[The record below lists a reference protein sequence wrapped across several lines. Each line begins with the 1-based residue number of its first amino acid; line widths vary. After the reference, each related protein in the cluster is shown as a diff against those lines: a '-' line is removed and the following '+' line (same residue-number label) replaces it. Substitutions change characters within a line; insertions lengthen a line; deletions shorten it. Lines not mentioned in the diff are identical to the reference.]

1 MGLSGKIAIA
11 GAYEHPSRWAP
22 NKSESLMMAESA
34 RGALEDAGLTLADVD
49 GLFAAG
55 IAMGPMGVVSLAEY
69 LNIKPRHLDGT
80 NIGGSSFVAH
90 VSHAAAAIHA
100 GLCEV
105 ALILYGST
113 AASNAMAIGTGLGG
127 GGGDPA
133 AAFASPYGMTTVGSY
148 ALIAQRHAHLYG
160 TRPEQLAEIAVT
172 MRRHA
177 SLNPEAKMRK
187 PITVE
192 DVLESRMISSP
203 LHLLDCCIISDGGG
217 AVIVTSLERA
227 RDLAKPPIVLQG
239 CGEAI
244 CHQEI
249 GSPDL
254 LTIAAR
260 QSGEQAFAMAGLGR
274 DDVDFCTIYDSF
286 TITLLV
292 TLENLGFCKP
302 GEGGAF
308 VESNRIGLGGALPVN
323 PDGGGLSSNHPG
335 MRGIFLVI
343 EAVRQLRGGLG
354 DRQVENAEVGLV
366 HGTGGTLG
374 AMHSGATLLLSVDSA
389 ARRGAEA

>member
-1 MGLSGKIAIA
+1 MSLSGHIAIA
-11 GAYEHPSRWAP
+11 GVYEHPTRWAP
-22 NKSESLMMAESA
+22 EKTDGQIMAESA
-34 RGALEDAGLTLADVD
+34 RGALEDCGLTLADVD

-55 IAMGPMGVVSLAEY
+55 MGMGPMGLVSLAEY
-69 LNIKPRHLDGT
+69 LNIKPRYLDDT

-90 VSHAAAAIHA
+90 VNHAAAALHA
-100 GLCEV
+100 GFCDV

-127 GGGDPA
+127 GRDPVA
-133 AAFASPYGMTTVGSY
+133 SFVSPYGMTTVGSY
-148 ALIAQRHAHLYG
+148 ALVAQRHMHEYG
-160 TRPEQLAEIAVT
+160 TTSEQLAEIAVA
-172 MRRHA
+172 MRQHA
-177 SLNPEAKMRK
+177 SLNPHAKMQK
-187 PITVE
+187 LISVE

-217 AVIVTSLERA
+217 AVVVTRADRA
-227 RDLAKPPIVLQG
+227 RDLAKAPVLIRG
-239 CGEAI
+239 CGEAV

-249 GSPDL
+249 GAPDL
-254 LTIAAR
+254 LTIAAS
-260 QSGEQAFAMAGLGR
+260 QSSENAFRMADIGR
-274 DDVDFCTIYDSF
+274 GDIDFCTIYDSF
-286 TITLLV
+286 TITVLV

-308 VESNRIGLGGALPVN
+308 VEDGRLRLGGALPVN

-343 EAVRQLRGGLG
+343 EAVQQLRGDCGE
-354 DRQVENAEVGLV
+354 RQVQDAAVGLV

-374 AMHSGATLLLSVDSA
+374 TLHSGATLILEKS
-389 ARRGAEA
+389 R

>member
-1 MGLSGKIAIA
+1 MSLSRQIAIA
-11 GAYEHPSRWAP
+11 GVYEHPTRFAP
-22 NKSESLMMAESA
+22 DKSDVQIMAECA
-34 RGALEDAGLTLADVD
+34 KGALDDCGLSISDVD

-55 IAMGPMGVVSLAEY
+55 MTMGPMGTVSLAEY
-69 LNIKPRHLDGT
+69 LNLKPSYLDGT

-90 VSHAAAAIHA
+90 VNHAAAAIHA
-100 GLCEV
+100 GLCTT

-113 AASNAMAIGTGLGG
+113 AASNAMAIGTGGRSG
-127 GGGDPA
+127 RDA
-133 AAFASPYGMTTVGSY
+133 AASFASPYGLTTVGSY
-148 ALIAQRHAHLYG
+148 ALIAQRHMHEYG

-177 SLNPEAKMRK
+177 GLNPVAKMRK
-187 PITVE
+187 PISID
-192 DVLESRMISSP
+192 DVLESRTISSP

-217 AVIVTSLERA
+217 AVVVTGAERA
-227 RDLAKPPIVLQG
+227 RDLAKPRVLLLG
-239 CGEAI
+239 GGEAV

-254 LTIAAR
+254 LTIAAQ
-260 QSGEQAFAMAGLGR
+260 QSAESAFRMAGVTR
-274 DDVDFCTIYDSF
+274 DDIDLAAIYDSF
-286 TITLLV
+286 TITLLI

-308 VESNRIGLGGALPVN
+308 VEGGRIGLGGELPVN

-343 EAVRQLRGGLG
+343 EAVRQLRGECGE
-354 DRQVENAEVGLV
+354 RQVTGARLGVV

-374 AMHSGATLLLSVDSA
+374 VAHSGATLVLA
-389 ARRGAEA
+389 GE

>member
-1 MGLSGKIAIA
+1 MSLSGQIAIA
-11 GAYEHPSRWAP
+11 GAYEHPTRWAP
-22 NKSESLMMAESA
+22 EKSENQIMAECA
-34 RGALEDAGLTLADVD
+34 RGALADCGLALSDVD

-55 IAMGPMGVVSLAEY
+55 ISMGPMGVVTLAEY
-69 LNIKPRHLDGT
+69 LDIKPRYLDGT

-90 VSHAAAAIHA
+90 VSHAAAAIA
-100 GLCEV
+100 GGLCDV

-127 GGGDPA
+127 GGRDPE
-133 AAFASPYGMTTVGSY
+133 AAFTAPYGMTTVGSY
-148 ALIAQRHAHLYG
+148 ALVAQRHMHQYG
-160 TRPEQLAEIAVT
+160 TRSEQLSEIAVT

-177 SLNPEAKMRK
+177 GLNPEAKMQR
-187 PITVE
+187 PISVE
-192 DVLESRMISSP
+192 DVQTSRMISTP

-217 AVIVTSLERA
+217 ALIVTSLERA
-227 RDLAKPPIVLQG
+227 RDLARPPVVLQG
-239 CGEAI
+239 CGEAV

-260 QSGEQAFAMAGLGR
+260 QSGEQAFAMAGVERGDIDL
-274 DDVDFCTIYDSF
+274 CTIYDSF

-308 VESNRIGLGGALPVN
+308 VEKGRIGLGGALPVN
-323 PDGGGLSSNHPG
+323 PDGGGMSSNHPG

-343 EAVRQLRGGLG
+343 EAARQLRGGLG
-354 DRQVENAEVGLV
+354 ERQVDGAELALV

-374 AMHSGATLLLSVDSA
+374 AIHSGATLILSRD
-389 ARRGAEA
+389 

>member
-1 MGLSGKIAIA
+1 MTISGQIAIA
-11 GAYEHPSRWAP
+11 GVYEHPTRFAP
-22 NKSESLMMAESA
+22 DKTDALIMAESA
-34 RGALEDAGLTLADVD
+34 RGALDDAGLSLADVD
-49 GLFAAG
+49 GLFSAG
-55 IAMGPMGVVSLAEY
+55 ISMGPMGVVQLAEY

-113 AASNAMAIGTGLGG
+113 AASNSMAIGTGMGG
-127 GGGDPA
+127 GSGNPD
-133 AAFASPYGMTTVGSY
+133 AAFVSPYGMTTVGSY
-148 ALIAQRHAHLYG
+148 ALIAQRHQHLYG
-160 TRPEQLAEIAVT
+160 TRSEQLAEISVAT
-172 MRRHA
+172 RAHA
-177 SLNPEAKMRK
+177 SLNPEAKMQR

-192 DVLESRMISSP
+192 DVLESRVISSP

-217 AVIVTSLERA
+217 AVVVTSLERA
-227 RDLAKPPIVLQG
+227 KDLRQPPVVLRG
-239 CGEAI
+239 CGEAV
-244 CHQEI
+244 CHQEV
-249 GSPDL
+249 GAPDL
-254 LTIAAR
+254 LTIAAQ
-260 QSGEQAFAMAGLGR
+260 QSGQTAFGMAGLSPT
-274 DDVDFCTIYDSF
+274 DVDFCTIYDSF

-302 GEGGAF
+302 GEGGDF
-308 VESNRIGLGGALPVN
+308 VTAERIGPGGTLPIN

-343 EAVRQLRGGLG
+343 EAVRQLRGQLG
-354 DRQVENAEVGLV
+354 SRQVSNAEVGLV

-374 AMHSGATLLLSVDSA
+374 TMHSGATLLLSKD
-389 ARRGAEA
+389 

>member
-1 MGLSGKIAIA
+1 MSLSGNVAIA
-11 GAYEHPSRWAP
+11 GAYEHPTRWAP
-22 NKSESLMMAESA
+22 DKSESLIMAECA
-34 RGALEDAGLTLADVD
+34 RGALEDAGLELSDVD
-49 GLFAAG
+49 GLFAASMSMG
-55 IAMGPMGVVSLAEY
+55 IMGVANLAEY
-69 LNIKPRHLDGT
+69 LNIKPRYLDGT

-105 ALILYGST
+105 ALVLYGST

-127 GGGDPA
+127 GGGDPE
-133 AAFASPYGMTTVGSY
+133 AAFIAPYGMTTVGSY
-148 ALIAQRHAHLYG
+148 AMVAQRHAHLYG

-177 SLNPEAKMRK
+177 SLNPEAKMQK
-187 PITVE
+187 LITVD
-192 DVLESRMISSP
+192 DVLESRIISTP

-217 AVIVTSLERA
+217 ALIVTSLERA
-227 RDLAKPPIVLQG
+227 RDLAKTPVVLQG
-239 CGEAI
+239 CGEAV

-249 GSPDL
+249 GAPDL
-254 LTIAAR
+254 LTIAAK
-260 QSGEQAFAMAGLGR
+260 QSGEQAFAMAGMSH
-274 DDVDFCTIYDSF
+274 DEVDLCTIYDSF

-308 VESNRIGLGGALPVN
+308 VGGGRIGLGGALPVN

-354 DRQVENAEVGLV
+354 PRQVEGAEVALV

-374 AMHSGATLLLSVDSA
+374 SLHSGATLLLSRD
-389 ARRGAEA
+389 